1 VTDYQRFLSN
11 TGRQLADSAIRR
23 MGTVVARATDMVSFA
38 PGYPDSSLFPW
49 DELKDIASELLNG
62 RDGHTLQYG
71 PTKGHAPLLEAIV
84 RIMAE
89 RDIHVT
95 TDEVLITSGSQQG
108 IDLAARVLVSPGDVV
123 LVELP
128 TFTGGIAAF
137 KNAQAE
143 LAGVRQDADGI
154 NLDHLDE
161 VWTRARRAGKAVKLL
176 YVIPNFQNP
185 TGLLLGRKKRPQL
198 LDWADRRDVLIVED
212 DPYGSLYFE
221 DVATSA
227 ETRPL
232 RADDR
237 EGRVLYLS
245 TFSKTL
251 APGFRVGWMTGPA
264 TLIER
269 FETAKQ
275 STDLTSGVLDQHVVY
290 EAVRRG
296 VVDRLAPRLRAL
308 YRQKRDVM
316 EEALRH
322 HLGNGLTWPA
332 PKGGFFIWATLPA
345 GHTDVELLD
354 RALKHGLVFVIGS
367 AFFVDGS
374 GHNTIRLSFS
384 APSPDRIREGAR
396 RLAAALTATA
406 DLPLE
411 AVDRGAS

>member
-1 VTDYQRFLSN
+1 
-11 TGRQLADSAIRR
+11 
-23 MGTVVARATDMVSFA
+23 
-38 PGYPDSSLFPW
+38 
-49 DELKDIASELLNG
+49 
-62 RDGHTLQYG
+62 
-71 PTKGHAPLLEAIV
+71 
-84 RIMAE
+84 
-89 RDIHVT
+89 
-95 TDEVLITSGSQQG
+95 
-108 IDLAARVLVSPGDVV
+108 
-123 LVELP
+123 
-128 TFTGGIAAF
+128 
-137 KNAQAE
+137 
-143 LAGVRQDADGI
+143 
-154 NLDHLDE
+154 
-161 VWTRARRAGKAVKLL
+161 
-176 YVIPNFQNP
+176 VIPNFQNP